1 MTQNRAL
8 LNAESGTRK
17 AAKGLFPQTEG
28 WMRSAV
34 RCLLD
39 LRVLVIV
46 LAAVVLA
53 AAPARA
59 VLGPALV
66 FDADT
71 GEVLIEEHAGEPW
84 YPASLTKLMTAYLV
98 FDALEAGELRLDQ
111 MIPVSEAAA
120 KLPPSKIGIPAGNSI
135 KVELALQALL
145 IHSANDMA
153 VVLAEAVSGSVVDFV
168 DEMNA
173 TARALKMTGTH
184 FANPHGLPDPGQ
196 VTTARDMGLL
206 AGVIHSRFPLSQA
219 YFAAPEFVIGGVTLR
234 NRNGLLR
241 QMPEADG
248 MKTGFICDSGFNLV
262 ASATLEGHRL
272 ISVVMGAK
280 SAPSRNVLTQ
290 VLLESAAVLARS
302 TKERP
307 TLLAIDTRS
316 PGSAHP
322 KSLGQ
327 MMCHGA
333 PKVKLTAADEL
344 TSWGVSLGRYP
355 APLTAEAV
363 LTGRL
368 LADGAVATDTP
379 RGVLHD
385 ASTDDYI
392 ALVWDMSMRET
403 MNLCAR
409 VKRLEAPCEVMSP
422 AAFAEMAK
430 PKGMAGDPPVPIPTA
445 APRSEGSQ

>member
-1 MTQNRAL
+1 
-8 LNAESGTRK
+8 
-17 AAKGLFPQTEG
+17 
-28 WMRSAV
+28 MRSAA
-34 RCLLD
+34 RRLLD
-39 LRVLVIV
+39 PRFLVV
-46 LAAVVLA
+46 AFVSFVLA

-71 GEVLIEEHAGEPW
+71 GEVLIEERADEPW

-120 KLPPSKIGIPAGNSI
+120 KLPASKIGIPAGNSI

-153 VVLAEAVSGSVVDFV
+153 AVLAEAVSGSVVEFV

-173 TARALKMTGTH
+173 TARTLQMTGTR
-184 FANPHGLPDPGQ
+184 FANPHGLPDPRQ

-206 AGVIHSRFPLSQA
+206 AGVILDRFPLSQA
-219 YFAAPEFVIGGVTLR
+219 YFAAPEFVIGGVALR

-262 ASATLEGHRL
+262 ASATLDGRRL
-272 ISVVMGAK
+272 VSVVMGAK
-280 SAPSRNVLTQ
+280 SAPSRNVLSQ
-290 VLLESAAVLARS
+290 VLLESAATIARS
-302 TKERP
+302 RKERP
-307 TLLAIDTRS
+307 TLLAIDPPP
-316 PGSAHP
+316 PGSAQP
-322 KSLGQ
+322 ESLGQ

-333 PKVKLTAADEL
+333 PKVKLSRPGEPTD
-344 TSWGVSLGRYP
+344 WGVSLGRYP
-355 APLTAEAV
+355 APLTAEAI

-368 LADGAVATDTP
+368 LADGEVPADTP
-379 RGVLHD
+379 RGVVHD
-385 ASTDDYI
+385 TSTDEYI

-403 MNLCAR
+403 MDLCAR
-409 VKRLEAPCEVMSP
+409 LQRHDAPCEVMSP
-422 AAFAEMAK
+422 SAFAEMAK

>member
-1 MTQNRAL
+1 
-8 LNAESGTRK
+8 
-17 AAKGLFPQTEG
+17 
-28 WMRSAV
+28 MRSAV

-39 LRVLVIV
+39 PRLLVITFV
-46 LAAVVLA
+46 CLVLA

-66 FDADT
+66 FDAAT
-71 GEVLIEEHAGEPW
+71 GEVLIEERAGEPW

-111 MIPVSEAAA
+111 MIPVSQAAA

-173 TARALKMTGTH
+173 TAQTLQMTGTR
-184 FANPHGLPDPGQ
+184 FANPHGLPDPRQ
-196 VTTARDMGLL
+196 VTTARDMGIL

-219 YFAAPEFVIGGVTLR
+219 YFAAPDFVIGGVTLR

-262 ASATLEGHRL
+262 ASATLNGRRL

-290 VLLESAAVLARS
+290 VLLESAATMARS

-307 TLLAIDTRS
+307 TLLAIDTVP
-316 PGSAHP
+316 PGSAQP
-322 KSLGQ
+322 RSLGQ
-327 MMCHGA
+327 MMCDGA
-333 PKVKLTAADEL
+333 PKVKLIAADQPKD
-344 TSWGVSLGRYP
+344 WGVSLGRYP

-368 LADGAVATDTP
+368 LADGEVAADTP
-379 RGVLHD
+379 RGVVHD
-385 ASTDDYI
+385 TSTDEYI
-392 ALVWDMSMRET
+392 ALVWDMSMRDT
-403 MNLCAR
+403 ADLCER
-409 VKRLEAPCEVMSP
+409 VKRQAAPCEVMSP
-422 AAFAEMAK
+422 AAFAEMAR
-430 PKGMAGDPPVPIPTA
+430 PKGMAGVVPIPTA